1 MAGISGR
8 MDRAAYRAALCA
20 QPRVPARVSGGGV
33 RFFGRMPARFATGT
47 ERNVPGASVSRS
59 VAGGRTVRVS
69 AHGAAAA
76 AGATLSGAVRE
87 RNAARTGGETP
98 LNVLRLGCRIFCA
111 RRRADSRARTEGTER
126 PYPPGPPQKPQVRT
140 ARTPP
145 FRVPMQGAACFA
157 RLFCARKMLAAAV
170 CRREKQSLWPGAP
183 GRDAN
188 ERNIRNRRVLWRRSG
203 ESRSALRFVL
213 KRSGRIYSGAYYG
226 T

>member
-98 LNVLRLGCRIFCA
+98 LNVLRLRGLSHFLRA
-111 RRRADSRARTEGTER
+111 PQGGLTRADG
-126 PYPPGPPQKPQVRT
+126 GD
-140 ARTPP
+140 
-145 FRVPMQGAACFA
+145 GAAVSA
-157 RLFCARKMLAAAV
+157 RPASSALAA
-170 CRREKQSLWPGAP
+170 L
-183 GRDAN
+183 
-188 ERNIRNRRVLWRRSG
+188 
-203 ESRSALRFVL
+203 SA
-213 KRSGRIYSGAYYG
+213 
-226 T
+226 

>member
-20 QPRVPARVSGGGV
+20 QPRVPARVSDGGV

-98 LNVLRLGCRIFCA
+98 LNVLRLRGLSHFLRA
-111 RRRADSRARTEGTER
+111 PQGGLTRADG
-126 PYPPGPPQKPQVRT
+126 GD
-140 ARTPP
+140 
-145 FRVPMQGAACFA
+145 GAAVSA
-157 RLFCARKMLAAAV
+157 RPAAETTGKNGADPAVSGTHAGRSLFCAPVLRPENAGGGGLPQRKTELMAGCARQ
-170 CRREKQSLWPGAP
+170 RR
-183 GRDAN
+183 
-188 ERNIRNRRVLWRRSG
+188 
-203 ESRSALRFVL
+203 
-213 KRSGRIYSGAYYG
+213 KRA
-226 T
+226 